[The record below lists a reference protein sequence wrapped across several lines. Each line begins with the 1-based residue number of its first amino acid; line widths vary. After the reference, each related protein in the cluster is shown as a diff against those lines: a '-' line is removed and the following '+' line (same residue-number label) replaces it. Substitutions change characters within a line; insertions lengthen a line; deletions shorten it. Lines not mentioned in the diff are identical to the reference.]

1 MCRVSRSHI
10 GLVAHPPSP
19 AAHGAPT
26 VGSDQSSAALPAP
39 LGWMFQRGG
48 DRQRAVP
55 GFPEG
60 GVGWSECPAWT
71 PFVAPACYQA
81 CPYLA
86 ARWGRAEVGLAS
98 GWAGA
103 GTGAHRGA
111 CGKEGKARP
120 LTLLHALYLQ
130 YHLLLPG
137 HLTGSVS
144 GGFLS
149 ALSLK
154 QFMAT
159 CSSARWA
166 QTWSPRP
173 TFF

>member
-1 MCRVSRSHI
+1 M
-10 GLVAHPPSP
+10 
-19 AAHGAPT
+19 
-26 VGSDQSSAALPAP
+26 GSDQSSAALPAP

-60 GVGWSECPAWT
+60 GGGWSESPAWT
-71 PFVAPACYQA
+71 LFVAPACYQA
-81 CPYLA
+81 CPCLA

-120 LTLLHALYLQ
+120 LTLLHAVYLQ

-137 HLTGSVS
+137 HLTGPVS

-149 ALSLK
+149 ALSLR
-154 QFMAT
+154 QFMAYMQLST
-159 CSSARWA
+159 LGSDLEPQAYLLLTQLGDQEHRRQSRAQGEEARGA
-166 QTWSPRP
+166 RT
-173 TFF
+173 